1 MQVSLVIGYFHTKDS
16 LTDDSQERTAFLPF
30 FHIDELP
37 VASLVIAFKIPF
49 WYLFPETV
57 VLITLA
63 SHV

>member
-1 MQVSLVIGYFHTKDS
+1 MQVFLVIGYSDTKDS

-30 FHIDELP
+30 FHIDGLP
-37 VASLVIAFKIPF
+37 AASLVIAFKIPF